1 MAVIGTIPGLLGQ
14 RLRPGNGAPA
24 IRCTAMARHDYD
36 LPADYEQRIEDGTM
50 SEWYTQERAKR
61 QALRQNTNFERE
73 FTGLRDRIER
83 VIAAASETV
92 KIER

>member
-1 MAVIGTIPGLLGQ
+1 
-14 RLRPGNGAPA
+14 
-24 IRCTAMARHDYD
+24 
-36 LPADYEQRIEDGTM
+36 M

>member
-1 MAVIGTIPGLLGQ
+1 
-14 RLRPGNGAPA
+14 
-24 IRCTAMARHDYD
+24 MARHDYD

-50 SEWYTQERAKR
+50 SDWYTQERVKR
-61 QALRQNTNFERE
+61 QALRQDTNFERE
-73 FTGLRDRIER
+73 FNGLRNSIER